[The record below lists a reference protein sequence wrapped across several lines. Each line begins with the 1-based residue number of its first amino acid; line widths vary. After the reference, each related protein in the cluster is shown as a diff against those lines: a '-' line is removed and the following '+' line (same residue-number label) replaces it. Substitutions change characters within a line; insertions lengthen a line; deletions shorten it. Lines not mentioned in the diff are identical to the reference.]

1 MKKYPSRGKLI
12 QNINLGG
19 TAMERKIN
27 YEVPSIAK
35 NKHLRQDVLSIEV
48 QEPIIKSK
56 SFKERIIDS
65 IFEDKEVRS
74 ALKMLSEV

>member
-1 MKKYPSRGKLI
+1 
-12 QNINLGG
+12 
-19 TAMERKIN
+19 MERKIN

-48 QEPIIKSK
+48 QEPIIKSR
-56 SFKERIIDS
+56 SFKGRIIDS
-65 IFEDKEVRS
+65 IFEDKGVRS

>member
-1 MKKYPSRGKLI
+1 
-12 QNINLGG
+12 
-19 TAMERKIN
+19 MERKIN

-56 SFKERIIDS
+56 SFKKRIIDS

>member
-19 TAMERKIN
+19 IAMERKIN

-48 QEPIIKSK
+48 QEPIIKSR

-65 IFEDKEVRS
+65 IFEDKGVRS

>member
-19 TAMERKIN
+19 IAMERKIN
-27 YEVPSIAK
+27 YEVPSVAK

-56 SFKERIIDS
+56 SFKKRIIDS